1 MRTVLLLL
9 LTLHALIHL
18 LGFAK
23 AFGLMALPN
32 FQLPVSRP
40 MGLAWLGAALQLLTW
55 LVAMGTGNRWAWVL
69 GVFALGLSQALILIH
84 WDAAR
89 WGSLANL
96 LVLILVLAGYGE
108 WLFRQSAER
117 EASRLSAAQ
126 EVATVPLQNP
136 DFLPDPVRRWL
147 ARSGAL
153 DRDPVRG
160 GRVSQR
166 ARLQMKPEQSGWAM
180 ARATQVSTLSP
191 PAMIWQV
198 RLEMLPFL
206 SILGRDKYEAGQGG
220 MRITLLGLLPFAE
233 EQGPRVDES
242 TLQRFLGE
250 MVWFPS
256 FTLSPYVTWERL
268 DERSARAT
276 MNFGEASGS
285 GTFHFDEAGDFI
297 RFEALR
303 YYGNAEDAERHP
315 WILQVQDYATFQG
328 IRVPSKMTATW
339 RLPEGDWTWL
349 ELEITDLDYSKF
361 TL

>member
-1 MRTVLLLL
+1 MRTVLLVLL
-9 LTLHALIHL
+9 ALHALIHL

-23 AFGLMALPN
+23 AFGLMALPE
-32 FQLPVSRP
+32 FTLPVSRT
-40 MGLAWLGAALQLLTW
+40 MGIAWLGAALLLLAW
-55 LVAMGTGNRWAWVL
+55 LVALGTGYRWAWL
-69 GVFALGLSQALILIH
+69 IGIFALCYSQVLILQY
-84 WDAAR
+84 WEAAR

-108 WLFRQSAER
+108 WVFRHRADR
-117 EASRLSAAQ
+117 ETAQLLAAQ
-126 EVATVPLQNP
+126 EINAAPLHSP
-136 DFLPDPVRRWL
+136 ESLPPPVQRWL
-147 ARSGAL
+147 TQSGAL
-153 DRDPVRG
+153 ARGPLRG

-166 ARLQMKPEQSGWAM
+166 ARMKMKPDQTTWAR
-180 ARATQVSTLSP
+180 ARATQVSILSP
-191 PAMIWQV
+191 PALIWQV

-206 SILGRDKYEAGQGG
+206 AILGRDKYEAGQGE
-220 MRITLLGLLPFAE
+220 MRIILLGLLPFAE
-233 EQGPRVDES
+233 EHGPRVDEG

-250 MVWFPS
+250 MVWFPT
-256 FTLSPYVTWERL
+256 FALSPHVAWEPL

-276 MNFGEASGS
+276 MYYGGVRGS

-303 YYGNAEDAERHP
+303 YLGSAEDAERHP
-315 WILQVQDYATFQG
+315 WILEVQEQASFQG
-328 IRVPSKMTATW
+328 IRVPARMTATW